1 MLKISVNVKIFKVKE
16 RDEDKNNKLMS
27 LRINNEKLFK
37 KYQAIWTKVT
47 DLKNTELN
55 PLAVYD
61 TRYVKPK
68 IGYKTQNR
76 YIWW

>member
-1 MLKISVNVKIFKVKE
+1 
-16 RDEDKNNKLMS
+16 MS
-27 LRINNEKLFK
+27 LHIDDEKLFERYK
-37 KYQAIWTKVT
+37 AIWTKVT

-76 YIWW
+76 YIW

>member
-1 MLKISVNVKIFKVKE
+1 
-16 RDEDKNNKLMS
+16 MS
-27 LRINNEKLFK
+27 LHIDDEKLFERYK
-37 KYQAIWTKVT
+37 AIWTKVT

-76 YIWW
+76 HKW